1 MVQTER
7 DRLDLVWSTKNT
19 PKSRGGTMNLNSRIT
34 ELQRKHMR
42 LAQEVESAQKF
53 PASDYLWVAELKKK
67 KLLLKEEILRLSE
80 I

>member
-1 MVQTER
+1 
-7 DRLDLVWSTKNT
+7 
-19 PKSRGGTMNLNSRIT
+19 MNLNSRIT
-34 ELQRKHMR
+34 ELQRKHMN
-42 LAQEVESAQKF
+42 LGQAVESAQKF